1 MFSEE
6 IEKHWRAENW
16 LMETE
21 YHIADL
27 FQLSPFLHEE
37 DIPRTVW
44 VKRLYLIMLN
54 CVSLQ
59 T

>member
-21 YHIADL
+21 NHIADL
-27 FQLSPFLHEE
+27 FQLS
-37 DIPRTVW
+37 I
-44 VKRLYLIMLN
+44 YA
-54 CVSLQ
+54 
-59 T
+59 

>member
-16 LMETE
+16 LMETG

-27 FQLSPFLHEE
+27 FQLSPFMHEE
-37 DIPRTVW
+37 DIPR
-44 VKRLYLIMLN
+44 L
-54 CVSLQ
+54 SG
-59 T
+59 